1 MTITL
6 TPVQGNP
13 FEDQEKKK
21 LEPSS
26 NVDLG
31 LPKLP
36 VPTEQTPEITS
47 AMVGPMESF
56 KMFLG
61 TLSTT
66 DPRALQDIVLKS
78 VEGAQGGE
86 DAQGN
91 PYVVINNKPFY
102 TNKTGLSPVDA
113 IGFGGDLLAFL
124 PVGRMASMA
133 KNVATRLGIAGLT
146 SGAISTGKEFGAQL
160 LGSEQQLDTTKI
172 ALDAAFG
179 GGGQLV
185 GDALTTFIRNRK
197 PVFNASGNI
206 SAQFSDE
213 LKKAGININDFGSK
227 GQEVLVS
234 AYKNLGS
241 SFSKEA
247 ERVTGAARSAEA
259 GGIPLTAGQSTG
271 DFRQIAKEEAMRQG
285 GRGGIAQ
292 KIVQKFDEGQK
303 AAIGQKAT
311 TIGQEIAPA
320 STTGTQSE
328 AGGML
333 FETLRGKQKELKGA
347 VAKSYDETDLR
358 SLAIPTATTSTL
370 TSKISDAIKQGDFIL
385 NEVNTPAAANAYSSL
400 VNIIPKVDKANV
412 TQINLKSL
420 ESTRRSLGQYYK
432 AAANDADRNAVSIL
446 TKQFDDWL
454 DDTVTK
460 GLASGDLDQ
469 LAKLKEARALSK
481 DYFNKFK
488 VDPRSADVDAQKVIE
503 KIISKDL
510 TPVETMNYLFGAA
523 KLGDNQTA
531 VRTAKKYKEIFGEAS
546 PEFDEF
552 RKAAYLRLV
561 QDTQGNIKPASK
573 IIGEVDELI
582 LGRGSALAKE
592 IFTPEQVKSLRDFR
606 SAISKTVTPAEATN
620 PSKTGYEIARLGE
633 DIFKGVG
640 IMSALGGDI
649 GTGAAISAVG
659 GVLKPARGAIQALQ
673 ATRGVTAP
681 ALRSM
686 YGAPVGIASGNIAA
700 DLLRE
705 REDRQLKGLL
715 GE

>member
-1 MTITL
+1 
-6 TPVQGNP
+6 
-13 FEDQEKKK
+13 
-21 LEPSS
+21 
-26 NVDLG
+26 
-31 LPKLP
+31 
-36 VPTEQTPEITS
+36 
-47 AMVGPMESF
+47 MESF

-91 PYVVINNKPFY
+91 PYVVIGGKPFY

-124 PVGRMASMA
+124 PVGKFASMA
-133 KNVATRLGIAGLT
+133 KNVATRLGIASVA
-146 SGAISTGKEFGAQL
+146 SGAISTGKEIGAQL

-172 ALDAAFG
+172 ALDATFG

-185 GDALTTFIRNRK
+185 GDALTAYIRNRK
-197 PVFNASGNI
+197 PVLNASGNI
-206 SAQFSDE
+206 SAQFADE

-227 GQEVLVS
+227 GQEAIIS

-241 SFSKEA
+241 SFAKEA
-247 ERVTGAARSAEA
+247 ERVTGAARSAES
-259 GGIPLTAGQSTG
+259 GNIPLTSGQATG
-271 DFRQIAKEEAMRQG
+271 DVRQIAKEEAMRQG
-285 GRGGIAQ
+285 ARGGIAQ
-292 KIVQKFDEGQK
+292 KIMQKFEEGQK
-303 AAIGQKAT
+303 AAVGQRATAIGE
-311 TIGQEIAPA
+311 EIAPA
-320 STTGTQSE
+320 STVATQTE

-333 FETLRGKQKELKGA
+333 FETLRAKQKELKGA
-347 VAKSYDETDLR
+347 ASKAYNETDLR
-358 SLAIPTATTSTL
+358 TLAIPTETTSTL

-385 NEVNTPAAANAYSSL
+385 NKENTPAAANAYDAL
-400 VNIIPKVDKANV
+400 VNIIPKVDKANI

-420 ESTRRSLGQYYK
+420 ESTRRTLGQYYK
-432 AAANDADRNAVSIL
+432 AAANDADRTAVSVL

-460 GLASGDLDQ
+460 GLASGDVDQ
-469 LAKLKEARALSK
+469 LAKLKDARTLSR

-488 VDPRSADVDAQKVIE
+488 VDPRSADVDAQKVID
-503 KIISKDL
+503 KIVSKDL

-531 VRTAKKYKEIFGEAS
+531 VRTAKKFKEIFGENS

-552 RKAAYLRLV
+552 RRAAYLRLV

-573 IIGEVDELI
+573 IVGEVDELI

-592 IFTPEQVKSLRDFR
+592 IFTPEQTKSLRQFR
-606 SAISKTVTPAEATN
+606 SAISKTLTPAEATN

-640 IMSALGGDI
+640 IMSAIGGDV
-649 GTGAAISAVG
+649 GTGAAITAAG
-659 GVLKPARGAIQALQ
+659 GVLKPARGAIQAMQ

-686 YGAPVGIASGNIAA
+686 YGAPVGVASGNFAA
-700 DLLRE
+700 DMLRE
-705 REDRQLKGLL
+705 REDMQLRGLL

>member
-1 MTITL
+1 MVTL
-6 TPVQGNP
+6 TAVQGNP
-13 FEDQEKKK
+13 FEDQEKKV
-21 LEPSS
+21 PSQS
-26 NVDLG
+26 TNVDLG
-31 LPKLP
+31 LPQLP
-36 VPTEQTPEITS
+36 VPTAQTPEITS

-78 VEGAQGGE
+78 VEGSQGGE

-91 PYVVINNKPFY
+91 PYVVIGGKPFY

-124 PVGRMASMA
+124 PVGKFASMA
-133 KNVATRLGIAGLT
+133 KNVATRLGIASLA
-146 SGAISTGKEFGAQL
+146 SGAISTGKEIGAQL
-160 LGSEQQLDTTKI
+160 LGSEQQIDTTKI

-197 PVFNASGNI
+197 PVLNASGNI
-206 SAQFSDE
+206 STQFADE

-227 GQEVLVS
+227 GQEVLIS

-241 SFSKEA
+241 SFAKEA

-259 GGIPLTAGQSTG
+259 GGIPLTTGQATG
-271 DFRQIAKEEAMRQG
+271 DVRQIAKEEAMRQG
-285 GRGGIAQ
+285 ARGGIAQ
-292 KIVQKFDEGQK
+292 KIMQKFEEGQK
-303 AAIGQKAT
+303 AAVGQRATAIGE
-311 TIGQEIAPA
+311 EIAPA
-320 STTGTQSE
+320 STVATQTE

-333 FETLRGKQKELKGA
+333 FETLRAKQKELKGA
-347 VAKSYDETDLR
+347 VSKAYNETDLR
-358 SLAIPTATTSTL
+358 TLAIPTETTSTL
-370 TSKISDAIKQGDFIL
+370 TSKISDVIKEGDFIL
-385 NEVNTPAAANAYSSL
+385 NKELTPAASNAYSSL
-400 VNIIPKVDKANV
+400 VNIIPKIDKANV
-412 TQINLKSL
+412 SQINLKSL
-420 ESTRRSLGQYYK
+420 ESTRRTLGQYYK
-432 AAANDADRNAVSIL
+432 AAANDADRNAVTML

-454 DDTVTK
+454 DDTITK

-469 LAKLKEARALSK
+469 LNKLKDARALSR
-481 DYFNKFK
+481 DYFSKFK
-488 VDPRSADVDAQKVIE
+488 IDPKAADVDAQKVID
-503 KIISKDL
+503 KIVSKDL

-531 VRTAKKYKEIFGEAS
+531 VRTAKKFKEIFGEKS

-552 RKAAYLRLV
+552 RRAAYLRLV

-573 IIGEVDELI
+573 IVGEVDELI
-582 LGRGSALAKE
+582 LGRGSALANE
-592 IFTPEQVKSLRDFR
+592 IFTPEQVKSLRQFR
-606 SAISKTVTPAEATN
+606 SAISKTLTPAEATN

-640 IMSALGGDI
+640 IMSALGGDV
-649 GTGAAISAVG
+649 GTGAAITAAG
-659 GVLKPARGAIQALQ
+659 GVLKPARGAMQAFQ

-700 DLLRE
+700 DMLRE
-705 REDRQLKGLL
+705 REDMQLRGLL

>member
-1 MTITL
+1 MVTL
-6 TPVQGNP
+6 TAVQGNP
-13 FEDQEKKK
+13 FEDQEKKV
-21 LEPSS
+21 PIQST

-31 LPKLP
+31 LPQLP
-36 VPTEQTPEITS
+36 VPTAQTPEITS

-78 VEGAQGGE
+78 VEGSQGGE

-124 PVGRMASMA
+124 PVGKFASMA
-133 KNVATRLGIAGLT
+133 KNVATRLGIASVA
-146 SGAISTGKEFGAQL
+146 SGAISTGKEIGAQL
-160 LGSEQQLDTTKI
+160 LGSEQQVDTTKI

-197 PVFNASGNI
+197 PVLNASGNI
-206 SAQFSDE
+206 STQFADE

-227 GQEVLVS
+227 GQEVLIS

-241 SFSKEA
+241 SFAKEA

-259 GGIPLTAGQSTG
+259 GGIPLTTGQATG
-271 DFRQIAKEEAMRQG
+271 DVRQIAKEEAMRQG
-285 GRGGIAQ
+285 ARGGIAQ
-292 KIVQKFDEGQK
+292 KIMQKFEEGQK
-303 AAIGQKAT
+303 AAVGQRATAIGE
-311 TIGQEIAPA
+311 EIAPA
-320 STTGTQSE
+320 STVATQTE

-333 FETLRGKQKELKGA
+333 FETLRAKQKELKGA
-347 VAKSYDETDLR
+347 VSKAYNETDLR
-358 SLAIPTATTSTL
+358 TLAIPTETTSTL
-370 TSKISDAIKQGDFIL
+370 TSKISDVIKEGDFIL
-385 NEVNTPAAANAYSSL
+385 NKELTPAASNAYSSL
-400 VNIIPKVDKANV
+400 VNIIPKIDKANV
-412 TQINLKSL
+412 SQINLKSL
-420 ESTRRSLGQYYK
+420 ESTRRTLGQYYK
-432 AAANDADRNAVSIL
+432 AAANDADRNAVTML

-454 DDTVTK
+454 DDTITK

-469 LAKLKEARALSK
+469 LNKLKDARTLSR
-481 DYFNKFK
+481 DYFSKFK
-488 VDPRSADVDAQKVIE
+488 IDPKSPDVDAQKVID
-503 KIISKDL
+503 KIVSKDL

-531 VRTAKKYKEIFGEAS
+531 VRTAKKFKEIFGENS

-552 RKAAYLRLV
+552 RRAAYLRLV

-573 IIGEVDELI
+573 IVGEVDELI

-592 IFTPEQVKSLRDFR
+592 IFTPEQTRSLRQFR
-606 SAISKTVTPAEATN
+606 SAISKTLTPAEATN

-640 IMSALGGDI
+640 IMSAIGGDV
-649 GTGAAISAVG
+649 GTGAAISAFG
-659 GVLKPARGAIQALQ
+659 GVLKPARGAMQAVQ

-686 YGAPVGIASGNIAA
+686 YGAPVGVASGNFAA
-700 DLLRE
+700 DMLRE
-705 REDRQLKGLL
+705 REDMQLKGLL

>member
-1 MTITL
+1 MVTL
-6 TPVQGNP
+6 TAVQGNP
-13 FEDQEKKK
+13 FEDQEKKV
-21 LEPSS
+21 PSQS
-26 NVDLG
+26 TNVDLG
-31 LPKLP
+31 LPQLP
-36 VPTEQTPEITS
+36 VPTAQTPEITS

-78 VEGAQGGE
+78 VEGSQGGE

-91 PYVVINNKPFY
+91 PYVVIGGKPFY

-124 PVGRMASMA
+124 PVGKFASMA
-133 KNVATRLGIAGLT
+133 KNVATRLGIASVA
-146 SGAISTGKEFGAQL
+146 SGAISTGKEIGAQL

-197 PVFNASGNI
+197 PVLNASGNI
-206 SAQFSDE
+206 STQFADE

-227 GQEVLVS
+227 GQEVLIS

-241 SFSKEA
+241 SFAKEA

-259 GGIPLTAGQSTG
+259 GGIPLTTGQATG
-271 DFRQIAKEEAMRQG
+271 DVRQIAKEEAMRQG
-285 GRGGIAQ
+285 ARGGIAQ
-292 KIVQKFDEGQK
+292 KIMQKFEEGQK
-303 AAIGQKAT
+303 AAVGQRATAIGE
-311 TIGQEIAPA
+311 EIAPA
-320 STTGTQSE
+320 STVATQTE

-333 FETLRGKQKELKGA
+333 FETLRAKQKELKGA
-347 VAKSYDETDLR
+347 ASKAYNETDLR
-358 SLAIPTATTSTL
+358 TLAIPTETTSTL

-385 NEVNTPAAANAYSSL
+385 NKENTPAAANAYDAL
-400 VNIIPKVDKANV
+400 VNIIPKVDKANI

-420 ESTRRSLGQYYK
+420 ESTRRTLGQYYK
-432 AAANDADRNAVSIL
+432 AAANDADRTAVSVL

-460 GLASGDLDQ
+460 GLASGDVDQ
-469 LAKLKEARALSK
+469 LAKLKDARTLSR

-488 VDPRSADVDAQKVIE
+488 VDPRSADVDAQKVID
-503 KIISKDL
+503 KIVSKDL

-531 VRTAKKYKEIFGEAS
+531 VRTAKKFKEIFGENS

-552 RKAAYLRLV
+552 RRAAYLRLV

-573 IIGEVDELI
+573 IVGEVDELI

-592 IFTPEQVKSLRDFR
+592 IFTPEQTRSLRQFR
-606 SAISKTVTPAEATN
+606 SAISKTLTPAEATN

-640 IMSALGGDI
+640 IMSALGGDV
-649 GTGAAISAVG
+649 GTGAAITAFG
-659 GVLKPARGAIQALQ
+659 GVLKPARGAIQAMQ

-686 YGAPVGIASGNIAA
+686 YGAPVGVASGNFAA
-700 DLLRE
+700 DMLRE
-705 REDRQLKGLL
+705 REDMQLRGLL

>member
-1 MTITL
+1 MVTL
-6 TPVQGNP
+6 TAVQGNP
-13 FEDQEKKK
+13 FEDQEKKV
-21 LEPSS
+21 PSQS
-26 NVDLG
+26 TNVDLG
-31 LPKLP
+31 LPQLP
-36 VPTEQTPEITS
+36 VPTAQTPEITS

-78 VEGAQGGE
+78 VEGSQGGE

-91 PYVVINNKPFY
+91 PYVVIGGKPFY

-124 PVGRMASMA
+124 PVGKFASMA
-133 KNVATRLGIAGLT
+133 KNVATRLGIASLA
-146 SGAISTGKEFGAQL
+146 SGAISTGKEIGAQL
-160 LGSEQQLDTTKI
+160 LGSEQQIDTTKI

-197 PVFNASGNI
+197 PVLNASGNI
-206 SAQFSDE
+206 STQFADE

-227 GQEVLVS
+227 GQEVLIS

-241 SFSKEA
+241 SFAKEA

-259 GGIPLTAGQSTG
+259 GGIPLTTGQATG
-271 DFRQIAKEEAMRQG
+271 DVRQIAREEAMRQG
-285 GRGGIAQ
+285 ARGGIAQ
-292 KIVQKFDEGQK
+292 KIMQKFEEGQK
-303 AAIGQKAT
+303 AAVGQRATAIGE
-311 TIGQEIAPA
+311 EIAPA
-320 STTGTQSE
+320 STVATQTE

-333 FETLRGKQKELKGA
+333 FETLRAKQKELKGA
-347 VAKSYDETDLR
+347 VSKAYNETDLR
-358 SLAIPTATTSTL
+358 TLAIPTETTSTL
-370 TSKISDAIKQGDFIL
+370 TSKISDVIKEGDFIL
-385 NEVNTPAAANAYSSL
+385 NKELTPAASNAYSSL
-400 VNIIPKVDKANV
+400 VNIIPKIDKANV
-412 TQINLKSL
+412 SQINLKSL
-420 ESTRRSLGQYYK
+420 ESTRRTLGQYYK
-432 AAANDADRNAVSIL
+432 AAANDADRNAVTML

-454 DDTVTK
+454 DDTITK

-469 LAKLKEARALSK
+469 LNKLKDARALSR
-481 DYFNKFK
+481 DYFSKFK
-488 VDPRSADVDAQKVIE
+488 IDPKSPDVDAQKVID
-503 KIISKDL
+503 KIVSKDL

-531 VRTAKKYKEIFGEAS
+531 VRTAKKFKEIFGEKS

-552 RKAAYLRLV
+552 RRAAYLRLV

-573 IIGEVDELI
+573 IVGEVDELI
-582 LGRGSALAKE
+582 LGRGSALANE
-592 IFTPEQVKSLRDFR
+592 IFTPEQVKSLRQFR
-606 SAISKTVTPAEATN
+606 SAISKTLTPAEATN

-640 IMSALGGDI
+640 IMSALGGDV
-649 GTGAAISAVG
+649 GTGAAITAAG
-659 GVLKPARGAIQALQ
+659 GVLKPARGAMQAFQ

-700 DLLRE
+700 DMLRE
-705 REDRQLKGLL
+705 REDMQLRGLL

>member
-1 MTITL
+1 MVTL
-6 TPVQGNP
+6 TAVQGNP
-13 FEDQEKKK
+13 FEDQEKKVPS
-21 LEPSS
+21 PSS

-31 LPKLP
+31 LPQLP
-36 VPTEQTPEITS
+36 VPTAQTPEITS

-78 VEGAQGGE
+78 VEGSQGGE

-91 PYVVINNKPFY
+91 PYVVIGGKPFY

-124 PVGRMASMA
+124 PVGKFASMA
-133 KNVATRLGIAGLT
+133 KNVATRLGIASVA
-146 SGAISTGKEFGAQL
+146 SGAISTGKEIGAQL

-197 PVFNASGNI
+197 PVLNASGNI
-206 SAQFSDE
+206 STQFADE

-227 GQEVLVS
+227 GQEVLIS

-241 SFSKEA
+241 SFAKEA

-259 GGIPLTAGQSTG
+259 GGIPLTTGQATG
-271 DFRQIAKEEAMRQG
+271 DVRQIAKEEAMRQG
-285 GRGGIAQ
+285 ARGGIAQ
-292 KIVQKFDEGQK
+292 KIMQKFEEGQK
-303 AAIGQKAT
+303 AAVGQRATAIGE
-311 TIGQEIAPA
+311 EIAPA
-320 STTGTQSE
+320 STVATQTE

-333 FETLRGKQKELKGA
+333 FETLRAKQKELKGA
-347 VAKSYDETDLR
+347 VSKAYNETDLR
-358 SLAIPTATTSTL
+358 TLAIPTETTSTL
-370 TSKISDAIKQGDFIL
+370 TSKISDVIKEGDFIL
-385 NEVNTPAAANAYSSL
+385 NKELTPAASNAYSSL
-400 VNIIPKVDKANV
+400 VNIIPKIDKANV
-412 TQINLKSL
+412 SQINLKSL
-420 ESTRRSLGQYYK
+420 ESTRRTLGQYYK
-432 AAANDADRNAVSIL
+432 AAANDADRNAVTML

-454 DDTVTK
+454 DDTITK

-469 LAKLKEARALSK
+469 LNKLKDARTLSR
-481 DYFNKFK
+481 DYFSKFK
-488 VDPRSADVDAQKVIE
+488 IDPKSPDVDAQKVID
-503 KIISKDL
+503 KIVSKDL

-531 VRTAKKYKEIFGEAS
+531 VRTAKKFKEIFGEKS

-552 RKAAYLRLV
+552 RRAAYLRLV

-573 IIGEVDELI
+573 IVGEVDELI
-582 LGRGSALAKE
+582 LGRGSALANE
-592 IFTPEQVKSLRDFR
+592 IFTPEQVKSLRQFR
-606 SAISKTVTPAEATN
+606 SAISKTLTPAEATN

-640 IMSALGGDI
+640 IISALGGDV
-649 GTGAAISAVG
+649 GTGAAITAAG
-659 GVLKPARGAIQALQ
+659 GVLKPARGAMQAFQ

-700 DLLRE
+700 DMLRE
-705 REDRQLKGLL
+705 REDMQLRGLL

>member
-1 MTITL
+1 MVTL
-6 TPVQGNP
+6 TAVQGNP
-13 FEDQEKKK
+13 FEDQEKKVPS
-21 LEPSS
+21 PSS

-31 LPKLP
+31 LPQLP
-36 VPTEQTPEITS
+36 VPTAQTPEITS

-78 VEGAQGGE
+78 VEGSQGGE

-91 PYVVINNKPFY
+91 PYVVIGGKPFY

-124 PVGRMASMA
+124 PVGKFASMA
-133 KNVATRLGIAGLT
+133 KNVATRLGIASVA
-146 SGAISTGKEFGAQL
+146 SGAISTGKEIGAQL

-197 PVFNASGNI
+197 PVLNASGNI
-206 SAQFSDE
+206 STQFADE

-227 GQEVLVS
+227 GQEVLIS

-241 SFSKEA
+241 SFAKEA

-259 GGIPLTAGQSTG
+259 GGIPLTTGQATG
-271 DFRQIAKEEAMRQG
+271 DVRQIAKEEAMRQG
-285 GRGGIAQ
+285 ARGGIAQ
-292 KIVQKFDEGQK
+292 KIMQKFEEGQK
-303 AAIGQKAT
+303 AAVGQRATAIGE
-311 TIGQEIAPA
+311 EIAPA
-320 STTGTQSE
+320 STVATQTE

-333 FETLRGKQKELKGA
+333 FETLRAKQKELKGA
-347 VAKSYDETDLR
+347 ASKAYNETDLR
-358 SLAIPTATTSTL
+358 TLAIPTETTSTL

-385 NEVNTPAAANAYSSL
+385 NKENTPAAANAYDAL
-400 VNIIPKVDKANV
+400 VNIIPKVDKANI

-420 ESTRRSLGQYYK
+420 ESTRRTLGQYYK
-432 AAANDADRNAVSIL
+432 AAANDADRTAVSVL

-460 GLASGDLDQ
+460 GLASGDVDQ
-469 LAKLKEARALSK
+469 LAKLKDARTLSR

-488 VDPRSADVDAQKVIE
+488 VDPRSADVDAQKVID
-503 KIISKDL
+503 KIVSKDL

-531 VRTAKKYKEIFGEAS
+531 VRTAKKFKEIFGEKS

-552 RKAAYLRLV
+552 RRAAYLRLV

-573 IIGEVDELI
+573 IVGEVDELI

-592 IFTPEQVKSLRDFR
+592 IFTPEQTRSLRQFR
-606 SAISKTVTPAEATN
+606 SAISKTLTPAEATN

-640 IMSALGGDI
+640 IISALGGDV
-649 GTGAAISAVG
+649 GTGAAITAAG
-659 GVLKPARGAIQALQ
+659 GVLKPARGAMQAFQ

-700 DLLRE
+700 DMLRE
-705 REDRQLKGLL
+705 REDMQLRGLL

>member
-1 MTITL
+1 MVTL
-6 TPVQGNP
+6 TAVQGNP
-13 FEDQEKKK
+13 FEDQEKKV
-21 LEPSS
+21 PSQS
-26 NVDLG
+26 TNVDLG
-31 LPKLP
+31 LPQLP
-36 VPTEQTPEITS
+36 VPTAQTPEITS

-78 VEGAQGGE
+78 VEGSQGGE

-124 PVGRMASMA
+124 PVGKFASMA
-133 KNVATRLGIAGLT
+133 KNVATRLGIAGLS
-146 SGAISTGKEFGAQL
+146 SGAISTGKEIGAQL
-160 LGSEQQLDTTKI
+160 LGSEQQIDTTKI

-197 PVFNASGNI
+197 PVLNASGNI
-206 SAQFSDE
+206 STQFADE

-227 GQEVLVS
+227 GQEVLIS

-241 SFSKEA
+241 SFAKEA

-259 GGIPLTAGQSTG
+259 GGIPLTTGQATG
-271 DFRQIAKEEAMRQG
+271 DVRQIAKEEAMRQG
-285 GRGGIAQ
+285 ARGGIAQ
-292 KIVQKFDEGQK
+292 KIMQKFQEGQN
-303 AAIGQKAT
+303 AAIGQRAT
-311 TIGQEIAPA
+311 AIGEEIAPA
-320 STTGTQSE
+320 STVATQTE

-333 FETLRGKQKELKGA
+333 FETLRAKQKELKGA
-347 VAKSYDETDLR
+347 ASKAYNETDLR
-358 SLAIPTATTSTL
+358 TLAIPTETTSTL
-370 TSKISDAIKQGDFIL
+370 TSKISDVIKEGDFIL
-385 NEVNTPAAANAYSSL
+385 NKELTPAASNAYSSL
-400 VNIIPKVDKANV
+400 VNIIPKIDKANV
-412 TQINLKSL
+412 SQINLKSL
-420 ESTRRSLGQYYK
+420 ESTRRTLGQYYK
-432 AAANDADRNAVSIL
+432 AAANDADRNAVTML

-454 DDTVTK
+454 DDTITK

-469 LAKLKEARALSK
+469 LNKLKDARALSR
-481 DYFNKFK
+481 DYFSKFK
-488 VDPRSADVDAQKVIE
+488 IDPKAPDVDAQKVID
-503 KIISKDL
+503 KIVSKDL

-531 VRTAKKYKEIFGEAS
+531 VRTAKKFKEIFGEKS

-552 RKAAYLRLV
+552 RRAAYLRLV

-573 IIGEVDELI
+573 IVGEVDELI
-582 LGRGSALAKE
+582 LGRGSALANE
-592 IFTPEQVKSLRDFR
+592 IFTPEQVKSLRQFR
-606 SAISKTVTPAEATN
+606 SAISKTLTPAEATN

-640 IMSALGGDI
+640 IMSALGGDV
-649 GTGAAISAVG
+649 GTGAAITAAS
-659 GVLKPARGAIQALQ
+659 GVLKPARGAIQAMQ

-700 DLLRE
+700 DMLRE
-705 REDRQLKGLL
+705 REDMQLRGLL

>member
-1 MTITL
+1 MVTL
-6 TPVQGNP
+6 TAVQGNP
-13 FEDQEKKK
+13 FEDQEKKV
-21 LEPSS
+21 PSQS
-26 NVDLG
+26 TNVDLG
-31 LPKLP
+31 LPQLP
-36 VPTEQTPEITS
+36 VPTAQTPEITS

-78 VEGAQGGE
+78 VEGSQGGE

-91 PYVVINNKPFY
+91 PYVVIGGKPFY

-124 PVGRMASMA
+124 PVGKFASMA
-133 KNVATRLGIAGLT
+133 KNVATRLGIASLA
-146 SGAISTGKEFGAQL
+146 SGAISTGKEIGAQL
-160 LGSEQQLDTTKI
+160 LGSEQQVDTTKI

-206 SAQFSDE
+206 STQFSDE

-259 GGIPLTAGQSTG
+259 GGIPLTAGQATG
-271 DFRQIAKEEAMRQG
+271 DVRQIAKEEAMRQG
-285 GRGGIAQ
+285 ARGGIAQ
-292 KIVQKFDEGQK
+292 KIMQKFEEGQK
-303 AAIGQKAT
+303 AAVGQRATAIGE
-311 TIGQEIAPA
+311 EIAPA
-320 STTGTQSE
+320 STVATQTE

-333 FETLRGKQKELKGA
+333 FETLRAKQKELKGA
-347 VAKSYDETDLR
+347 ASKAYNETDLR
-358 SLAIPTATTSTL
+358 TLAIPTETTSTL
-370 TSKISDAIKQGDFIL
+370 TSKISDVIKEGDFIL
-385 NEVNTPAAANAYSSL
+385 NKELTPAASSAYNSL
-400 VNIIPKVDKANV
+400 VNIIPKIDKANV
-412 TQINLKSL
+412 SQINLKSL
-420 ESTRRSLGQYYK
+420 ESTRRTLGQYYK
-432 AAANDADRNAVSIL
+432 AAANDADRNAVTML

-454 DDTVTK
+454 DDTITK

-469 LAKLKEARALSK
+469 LNKLKDARALSR
-481 DYFNKFK
+481 DYFSKFK
-488 VDPRSADVDAQKVIE
+488 IDPKAPDVDAQKVID
-503 KIISKDL
+503 KIVSKDL

-531 VRTAKKYKEIFGEAS
+531 VRTAKKFKEIFGENS

-552 RKAAYLRLV
+552 RRAAYLRLV

-573 IIGEVDELI
+573 IVGEVDELI

-592 IFTPEQVKSLRDFR
+592 IFTPEQTRSLKQFR
-606 SAISKTVTPAEATN
+606 SAISKTLTPAEATN

-640 IMSALGGDI
+640 IMSAIGGDV
-649 GTGAAISAVG
+649 GTGAAISAFG
-659 GVLKPARGAIQALQ
+659 GVLKPARGAIQAMQ

-686 YGAPVGIASGNIAA
+686 YGAPVGVASGNFAA
-700 DLLRE
+700 DMLRE
-705 REDRQLKGLL
+705 REDMQLRGLL

>member
-1 MTITL
+1 MVTL
-6 TPVQGNP
+6 TAVQGNP
-13 FEDQEKKK
+13 FEDQEKKV
-21 LEPSS
+21 PIQST

-31 LPKLP
+31 LPQLP
-36 VPTEQTPEITS
+36 VPTAQTPEITS

-78 VEGAQGGE
+78 VEGSQGGE

-124 PVGRMASMA
+124 PVGKFASMA
-133 KNVATRLGIAGLT
+133 KNVASRLGIASVA
-146 SGAISTGKEFGAQL
+146 SGAISTGKEIGAQL

-197 PVFNASGNI
+197 PVLNASGNI
-206 SAQFSDE
+206 STQFADE

-227 GQEVLVS
+227 GQEVLIS

-241 SFSKEA
+241 SFAKEA

-259 GGIPLTAGQSTG
+259 GGIPLTTGQATG
-271 DFRQIAKEEAMRQG
+271 DVRQIAKEEAMRQG
-285 GRGGIAQ
+285 ARGGIAQ
-292 KIVQKFDEGQK
+292 KIMQKFEEGQK
-303 AAIGQKAT
+303 AAVGQRATAIGE
-311 TIGQEIAPA
+311 EIAPA
-320 STTGTQSE
+320 STVATQTE

-333 FETLRGKQKELKGA
+333 FETLRAKQKELKGA
-347 VAKSYDETDLR
+347 ASKAYNETDLR
-358 SLAIPTATTSTL
+358 TLAIPTETTSTL

-385 NEVNTPAAANAYSSL
+385 NKENTPAAANAYDAL
-400 VNIIPKVDKANV
+400 VNIIPKVDKANI

-420 ESTRRSLGQYYK
+420 ESTRRTLGQYYK
-432 AAANDADRNAVSIL
+432 AAANDADRTAVSVL

-460 GLASGDLDQ
+460 GLASGDVDQ
-469 LAKLKEARALSK
+469 LAKLKDARTLSR

-488 VDPRSADVDAQKVIE
+488 VDPRSADVDAQKVID
-503 KIISKDL
+503 KIVSKDL

-531 VRTAKKYKEIFGEAS
+531 VRTAKKFKEIFGENS

-552 RKAAYLRLV
+552 RRAAYLRLV

-573 IIGEVDELI
+573 IVGEVDELI

-592 IFTPEQVKSLRDFR
+592 IFTPEQTRSLRQFR
-606 SAISKTVTPAEATN
+606 SAISKTLTPAEATN

-640 IMSALGGDI
+640 IISALGGDV
-649 GTGAAISAVG
+649 GTGAAITAAG
-659 GVLKPARGAIQALQ
+659 GVLKPARGAMQAFQ

-686 YGAPVGIASGNIAA
+686 YGAPVGVASGNFAA
-700 DLLRE
+700 DMLRE
-705 REDRQLKGLL
+705 REDMQLRGLL

>member
-1 MTITL
+1 MVTL
-6 TPVQGNP
+6 TAVQGNP
-13 FEDQEKKK
+13 FEDQEKKV
-21 LEPSS
+21 PSQSS

-31 LPKLP
+31 LPQLP
-36 VPTEQTPEITS
+36 VPTAQTPEITS

-78 VEGAQGGE
+78 VEGSQGGE

-124 PVGRMASMA
+124 PVGKFASMA
-133 KNVATRLGIAGLT
+133 KNVATRLGIASVA
-146 SGAISTGKEFGAQL
+146 SGAISTGKEIGAQL

-185 GDALTTFIRNRK
+185 GDALTTYIRSRK

-206 SAQFSDE
+206 SAQFADE

-227 GQEVLVS
+227 GQEALVS

-247 ERVTGAARSAEA
+247 ERVTGAARSAESR
-259 GGIPLTAGQSTG
+259 GIPLTSGQATG
-271 DFRQIAKEEAMRQG
+271 DVRQIAREEAMRQG
-285 GRGGIAQ
+285 ARGGIAQ
-292 KIVQKFDEGQK
+292 KIMQKFEEGQK
-303 AAIGQKAT
+303 AAVGQRAT
-311 TIGQEIAPA
+311 DIGQEIAPA
-320 STTGTQSE
+320 STVATQTE

-333 FETLRGKQKELKGA
+333 FETLRAKQKELKGA
-347 VAKSYDETDLR
+347 ASKAYNETDLR
-358 SLAIPTATTSTL
+358 TLAIPTETTSTL
-370 TSKISDAIKQGDFIL
+370 TSKISDVIKEGDFIL
-385 NEVNTPAAANAYSSL
+385 NKELTPAASNAYSSL
-400 VNIIPKVDKANV
+400 VNIIPKIDKANV
-412 TQINLKSL
+412 AQINLKSL
-420 ESTRRSLGQYYK
+420 ESTRRTLGQYYK
-432 AAANDADRNAVSIL
+432 AAANDADRNAVSML

-454 DDTVTK
+454 DDTITK

-469 LAKLKEARALSK
+469 LNKLKDARALSR

-488 VDPRSADVDAQKVIE
+488 VDPRSADVDAQKVID
-503 KIISKDL
+503 KIVSKDL

-531 VRTAKKYKEIFGEAS
+531 VRTAKKFKEIFGENS

-552 RKAAYLRLV
+552 RRAAYLRLV

-573 IIGEVDELI
+573 IVGEVDELI

-592 IFTPEQVKSLRDFR
+592 IFTPEQTKSLRQFR
-606 SAISKTVTPAEATN
+606 SAISKTLTPAEATN

-640 IMSALGGDI
+640 IMSALGGDV
-649 GTGAAISAVG
+649 GTGAAITAVG
-659 GVLKPARGAIQALQ
+659 GVLKPARGAIQAMQ

-686 YGAPVGIASGNIAA
+686 YGAPVGVASGNFAA
-700 DLLRE
+700 DMLRE
-705 REDRQLKGLL
+705 REDMQLRGLL

>member
-1 MTITL
+1 
-6 TPVQGNP
+6 
-13 FEDQEKKK
+13 
-21 LEPSS
+21 
-26 NVDLG
+26 LG
-31 LPKLP
+31 LPQLP
-36 VPTEQTPEITS
+36 VPTAQTPEITS

-78 VEGAQGGE
+78 VEGSQGGE

-91 PYVVINNKPFY
+91 PYVVIGGKPFY

-124 PVGRMASMA
+124 PVGKFASMA
-133 KNVATRLGIAGLT
+133 KNVATRLGIASLA
-146 SGAISTGKEFGAQL
+146 SGAISTGKEIGAQL
-160 LGSEQQLDTTKI
+160 LGSEQQIDTTKI

-197 PVFNASGNI
+197 PVLNASGNI
-206 SAQFSDE
+206 STQFADE

-227 GQEVLVS
+227 GQEVLIS

-241 SFSKEA
+241 SFAKEA
-247 ERVTGAARSAEA
+247 EKVTGAARSAEA
-259 GGIPLTAGQSTG
+259 GGIPLTTGQATG
-271 DFRQIAKEEAMRQG
+271 DVRQIAKEEAMRQG
-285 GRGGIAQ
+285 ARGGIAQ
-292 KIVQKFDEGQK
+292 KIMQKFEEGQK
-303 AAIGQKAT
+303 AAVGQRATAIGE
-311 TIGQEIAPA
+311 EIAPA
-320 STTGTQSE
+320 STVATQTE

-333 FETLRGKQKELKGA
+333 FETLRAKQKELKGA
-347 VAKSYDETDLR
+347 VSKAYNETDLR
-358 SLAIPTATTSTL
+358 TLAIPTETTSTL
-370 TSKISDAIKQGDFIL
+370 TSKISDVIKEGDFIL
-385 NEVNTPAAANAYSSL
+385 NKELTPAASNAYSSL
-400 VNIIPKVDKANV
+400 VNIIPKIDKANV
-412 TQINLKSL
+412 SQINLKSL
-420 ESTRRSLGQYYK
+420 ESTRRTLGQYYK
-432 AAANDADRNAVSIL
+432 AAANDADRNAVTML

-454 DDTVTK
+454 DDTITK

-469 LAKLKEARALSK
+469 LNKLKDARTLSR
-481 DYFNKFK
+481 DYFSKFK
-488 VDPRSADVDAQKVIE
+488 IDPKSPDVDAQKVID
-503 KIISKDL
+503 KIVSKDL

-531 VRTAKKYKEIFGEAS
+531 VRTAKKFKEIFGEKS

-552 RKAAYLRLV
+552 RRAAYLRLV

-573 IIGEVDELI
+573 IVGEVDELI
-582 LGRGSALAKE
+582 LGRGSALANE
-592 IFTPEQVKSLRDFR
+592 IFTPEQVKSLRQFR
-606 SAISKTVTPAEATN
+606 SAISKTLTPAEATN

-640 IMSALGGDI
+640 IISALGGDV
-649 GTGAAISAVG
+649 GTGAAITAAG
-659 GVLKPARGAIQALQ
+659 GVLKPARGAMQAFQ

-700 DLLRE
+700 DMLRE
-705 REDRQLKGLL
+705 REDMQLRGLL

>member
-1 MTITL
+1 MVTL
-6 TPVQGNP
+6 TAVQGNP
-13 FEDQEKKK
+13 FEDQEKKVPS
-21 LEPSS
+21 PSS

-36 VPTEQTPEITS
+36 VPTAQTPEITS

-78 VEGAQGGE
+78 VEGSQGGE

-91 PYVVINNKPFY
+91 PYVVIGGKPFY

-124 PVGRMASMA
+124 PVGKFASMA
-133 KNVATRLGIAGLT
+133 KNVATRLGIASLA
-146 SGAISTGKEFGAQL
+146 SGAISTGKEIGAQL
-160 LGSEQQLDTTKI
+160 LGSEQQVDTTKI

-197 PVFNASGNI
+197 PVLNASGNI
-206 SAQFSDE
+206 STQFADE

-227 GQEVLVS
+227 GQEVLIS

-241 SFSKEA
+241 SFAKEA

-259 GGIPLTAGQSTG
+259 GGIPLTTGQATG
-271 DFRQIAKEEAMRQG
+271 DVRQIAREEAMRQG
-285 GRGGIAQ
+285 ARGGIAQ
-292 KIVQKFDEGQK
+292 KIMQKFEEGQK
-303 AAIGQKAT
+303 AAVGQRATAIGE
-311 TIGQEIAPA
+311 EIAPA
-320 STTGTQSE
+320 STVATQTE

-333 FETLRGKQKELKGA
+333 FETLRAKQKELKGA
-347 VAKSYDETDLR
+347 VSKAYNETDLR
-358 SLAIPTATTSTL
+358 TLAIPTETTSTL
-370 TSKISDAIKQGDFIL
+370 TSKISDVIKEGDFIL
-385 NEVNTPAAANAYSSL
+385 NKELTPAASNAYSSL
-400 VNIIPKVDKANV
+400 VNIIPKIDKANV
-412 TQINLKSL
+412 SQINLKSL
-420 ESTRRSLGQYYK
+420 ESTRRTLGQYYK
-432 AAANDADRNAVSIL
+432 AAANDADRNAVTML

-454 DDTVTK
+454 DDTITK

-469 LAKLKEARALSK
+469 LNKLKDARALSR
-481 DYFNKFK
+481 DYFSKFK
-488 VDPRSADVDAQKVIE
+488 IDPKAPDVDAQKVID
-503 KIISKDL
+503 KIVSKDL

-531 VRTAKKYKEIFGEAS
+531 VRTAKKFKEIFGEKS

-552 RKAAYLRLV
+552 RRAAYLRLV

-573 IIGEVDELI
+573 IVGEVDELI
-582 LGRGSALAKE
+582 LGRGSALANE
-592 IFTPEQVKSLRDFR
+592 IFTPEQVKSLRQFR
-606 SAISKTVTPAEATN
+606 SAISKTLTPAEATN

-640 IMSALGGDI
+640 IISALGGDV
-649 GTGAAISAVG
+649 GTGAAITAAG
-659 GVLKPARGAIQALQ
+659 GVLKPARGAMQAFQ

-686 YGAPVGIASGNIAA
+686 YGAPVGVASGNFAA
-700 DLLRE
+700 DMLRE
-705 REDRQLKGLL
+705 REDMQLRGLL

>member
-1 MTITL
+1 M
-6 TPVQGNP
+6 
-13 FEDQEKKK
+13 
-21 LEPSS
+21 
-26 NVDLG
+26 G
-31 LPKLP
+31 LPQLP
-36 VPTEQTPEITS
+36 VPTAQTPEITS

-78 VEGAQGGE
+78 VEGSQGGE

-91 PYVVINNKPFY
+91 PYVVIGGKPFY

-124 PVGRMASMA
+124 PVGKFASMA
-133 KNVATRLGIAGLT
+133 KNVATRLGIASLA
-146 SGAISTGKEFGAQL
+146 SGAISTGKEIGAQL
-160 LGSEQQLDTTKI
+160 LGSEQQIDTTKI

-197 PVFNASGNI
+197 PVLNASGNI
-206 SAQFSDE
+206 STQFADE

-227 GQEVLVS
+227 GQEVLIS

-241 SFSKEA
+241 SFAKEA
-247 ERVTGAARSAEA
+247 EKVTGAARSAEA
-259 GGIPLTAGQSTG
+259 GGIPLTTGQATG
-271 DFRQIAKEEAMRQG
+271 DVRQIAKEEAMRQG
-285 GRGGIAQ
+285 ARGGIAQ
-292 KIVQKFDEGQK
+292 KIMQKFEEGQK
-303 AAIGQKAT
+303 AAVGQRATAIGE
-311 TIGQEIAPA
+311 EIAPA
-320 STTGTQSE
+320 STVATQTE

-333 FETLRGKQKELKGA
+333 FETLRAKQKELKGA
-347 VAKSYDETDLR
+347 VSKAYNETDLR
-358 SLAIPTATTSTL
+358 TLAIPTETTSTL
-370 TSKISDAIKQGDFIL
+370 TSKISDVIKEGDFIL
-385 NEVNTPAAANAYSSL
+385 NKELTPAASNAYSSL
-400 VNIIPKVDKANV
+400 VNIIPKIDKANV
-412 TQINLKSL
+412 SQINLKSL
-420 ESTRRSLGQYYK
+420 ESTRRTLGQYYK
-432 AAANDADRNAVSIL
+432 AAANDADRNAVTML

-454 DDTVTK
+454 DDTITK

-469 LAKLKEARALSK
+469 LNKLKDARTLSR
-481 DYFNKFK
+481 DYFSKFK
-488 VDPRSADVDAQKVIE
+488 IDPKSPDVDAQKVID
-503 KIISKDL
+503 KIVSKDL

-531 VRTAKKYKEIFGEAS
+531 VRTAKKFKEIFGEKS

-552 RKAAYLRLV
+552 RRAAYLRLV

-573 IIGEVDELI
+573 IVGEVDELI
-582 LGRGSALAKE
+582 LGRGSALANE
-592 IFTPEQVKSLRDFR
+592 IFTPEQVKSLRQFR
-606 SAISKTVTPAEATN
+606 SAISKTLTPAEATN

-640 IMSALGGDI
+640 IISALGGDV
-649 GTGAAISAVG
+649 GTGAAITAAG
-659 GVLKPARGAIQALQ
+659 GVLKPARGAMQAFQ

-700 DLLRE
+700 DMLRE
-705 REDRQLKGLL
+705 REDMQLRGLL

>member
-1 MTITL
+1 MVTL
-6 TPVQGNP
+6 TAVQGNP
-13 FEDQEKKK
+13 FEDQEKKV
-21 LEPSS
+21 PSQS
-26 NVDLG
+26 TNVDLG
-31 LPKLP
+31 LPQLP
-36 VPTEQTPEITS
+36 VPTAQTPEITS

-78 VEGAQGGE
+78 VEGSQGGE

-91 PYVVINNKPFY
+91 PYVVIGGKPFY

-124 PVGRMASMA
+124 PVGKFASMA
-133 KNVATRLGIAGLT
+133 KNVATRLGIASLA
-146 SGAISTGKEFGAQL
+146 SGAISTGKEIGAQL
-160 LGSEQQLDTTKI
+160 LGSEQQIDTTKI

-197 PVFNASGNI
+197 PVLNASGNI
-206 SAQFSDE
+206 STQFADE

-227 GQEVLVS
+227 GQEVLIS

-241 SFSKEA
+241 SFAKEA

-259 GGIPLTAGQSTG
+259 GGIPLTTGQATG
-271 DFRQIAKEEAMRQG
+271 DVRQIAKEEAMRQG
-285 GRGGIAQ
+285 ARGGIAQ
-292 KIVQKFDEGQK
+292 KIMQKFQEGQN
-303 AAIGQKAT
+303 AAIGQRAT
-311 TIGQEIAPA
+311 AIGEEIAPA
-320 STTGTQSE
+320 STVATQTE

-333 FETLRGKQKELKGA
+333 FETLRAKQKELKGA
-347 VAKSYDETDLR
+347 VSKAYNETDLR
-358 SLAIPTATTSTL
+358 TLAIPTETTSTL
-370 TSKISDAIKQGDFIL
+370 TSKISDVIKEGDFIL
-385 NEVNTPAAANAYSSL
+385 NKELTPAASNAYSSL
-400 VNIIPKVDKANV
+400 VNIIPKIDKANV
-412 TQINLKSL
+412 SQINLKSL
-420 ESTRRSLGQYYK
+420 ESTRRTLGQYYK
-432 AAANDADRNAVSIL
+432 AAANDADRNAVTML

-454 DDTVTK
+454 DDTITK

-469 LAKLKEARALSK
+469 LNKLKDARALSR
-481 DYFNKFK
+481 DYFSKFK
-488 VDPRSADVDAQKVIE
+488 IDPKAPDVDAQKVID
-503 KIISKDL
+503 KIVSKDL

-531 VRTAKKYKEIFGEAS
+531 VRTAKKFKEIFGEKS

-552 RKAAYLRLV
+552 RRAAYLRLV

-573 IIGEVDELI
+573 IVGEVDELI
-582 LGRGSALAKE
+582 LGRGSALANE
-592 IFTPEQVKSLRDFR
+592 IFTPEQVKSLRQFR
-606 SAISKTVTPAEATN
+606 SAISKTLTPAEATN

-640 IMSALGGDI
+640 IISALGGDV
-649 GTGAAISAVG
+649 GTGAAITAAG
-659 GVLKPARGAIQALQ
+659 GVLKPARGAMQAFQ

-700 DLLRE
+700 DMLRE
-705 REDRQLKGLL
+705 REDMQLRGLL

>member
-1 MTITL
+1 MVTL
-6 TPVQGNP
+6 TAVQGNP
-13 FEDQEKKK
+13 FEDQEKKVPS
-21 LEPSS
+21 PSS

-31 LPKLP
+31 LPQLP
-36 VPTEQTPEITS
+36 VPTAQTPEITS

-78 VEGAQGGE
+78 VEGSQGGE

-91 PYVVINNKPFY
+91 PYVVIGGKPFY

-124 PVGRMASMA
+124 PVGKFASMA
-133 KNVATRLGIAGLT
+133 KNVATRLGIASLA
-146 SGAISTGKEFGAQL
+146 SGAISTGKEIGAQL
-160 LGSEQQLDTTKI
+160 LGSEQQIDTTKI

-197 PVFNASGNI
+197 PVLNASGNI
-206 SAQFSDE
+206 STQFADE

-227 GQEVLVS
+227 GQEVIIS

-241 SFSKEA
+241 SFAKEA

-259 GGIPLTAGQSTG
+259 GGIPLTTGQATG
-271 DFRQIAKEEAMRQG
+271 DVRQIAKEEAMRQG
-285 GRGGIAQ
+285 ARGGIAQ
-292 KIVQKFDEGQK
+292 KIMQKFEEGQK
-303 AAIGQKAT
+303 AAVGQRATAIGE
-311 TIGQEIAPA
+311 EIAPA
-320 STTGTQSE
+320 STVATQTE

-333 FETLRGKQKELKGA
+333 FETLRAKQKELKGA
-347 VAKSYDETDLR
+347 VSKAYNETDLR
-358 SLAIPTATTSTL
+358 TLAIPTETTSTL
-370 TSKISDAIKQGDFIL
+370 TSKISDVIKEGDFIL
-385 NEVNTPAAANAYSSL
+385 NKELTPAASNAYSSL
-400 VNIIPKVDKANV
+400 VNIIPKIDKANV
-412 TQINLKSL
+412 SQINLKSL
-420 ESTRRSLGQYYK
+420 ESTRRTLGQYYK
-432 AAANDADRNAVSIL
+432 AAANDADRNAVTML

-454 DDTVTK
+454 DDTITK

-469 LAKLKEARALSK
+469 LNKLKDARALSR
-481 DYFNKFK
+481 DYFSKFK
-488 VDPRSADVDAQKVIE
+488 IDPKAPDVDAQKVID
-503 KIISKDL
+503 KIVSKDL

-531 VRTAKKYKEIFGEAS
+531 VRTAKKFKEIFGEKS

-552 RKAAYLRLV
+552 RRAAYLRLV

-573 IIGEVDELI
+573 IVGEVDELI
-582 LGRGSALAKE
+582 LGRGSALANE
-592 IFTPEQVKSLRDFR
+592 IFTPEQVKSLRQFR
-606 SAISKTVTPAEATN
+606 SAISKTLTPAEATN

-640 IMSALGGDI
+640 IISALGGDV
-649 GTGAAISAVG
+649 GTGAAITAAG
-659 GVLKPARGAIQALQ
+659 GVLKPARGAMQAFQ

-700 DLLRE
+700 DMLRE
-705 REDRQLKGLL
+705 REDMQLRGLL

>member
-1 MTITL
+1 MVTL
-6 TPVQGNP
+6 TAVQGNP
-13 FEDQEKKK
+13 FEDQEKKV
-21 LEPSS
+21 PSQSS

-31 LPKLP
+31 LPQLP
-36 VPTEQTPEITS
+36 VPTAQTPEITS

-78 VEGAQGGE
+78 VEGSQGGE

-91 PYVVINNKPFY
+91 PYVVIGGKPFY

-124 PVGRMASMA
+124 PVGKFASMA
-133 KNVATRLGIAGLT
+133 KNVATRLGIASLA
-146 SGAISTGKEFGAQL
+146 SGAISTGKEIGAQL
-160 LGSEQQLDTTKI
+160 LGSEQQIDTTKI

-197 PVFNASGNI
+197 PVLNASGNI
-206 SAQFSDE
+206 STQFADE

-227 GQEVLVS
+227 GQEVLIS

-241 SFSKEA
+241 SFAKEA

-259 GGIPLTAGQSTG
+259 GGIPLTTGQATG
-271 DFRQIAKEEAMRQG
+271 DVRQIAKEEAMRQG
-285 GRGGIAQ
+285 ARGGIAQ
-292 KIVQKFDEGQK
+292 KIMQKFEEGQK
-303 AAIGQKAT
+303 AAVGQRATAIGE
-311 TIGQEIAPA
+311 EIAPA
-320 STTGTQSE
+320 STVATQTE

-333 FETLRGKQKELKGA
+333 FETLRAKQKELKGA
-347 VAKSYDETDLR
+347 VSKAYNETDLR
-358 SLAIPTATTSTL
+358 TLAIPTETTSTL
-370 TSKISDAIKQGDFIL
+370 TSKISDVIKEGDFIL
-385 NEVNTPAAANAYSSL
+385 NKELTPAASNAYSSL
-400 VNIIPKVDKANV
+400 VNIIPKIDKANV
-412 TQINLKSL
+412 SQINLKSL
-420 ESTRRSLGQYYK
+420 ESTRRTLGQYYK
-432 AAANDADRNAVSIL
+432 AAANDADRNAVTML

-454 DDTVTK
+454 DDTITK

-469 LAKLKEARALSK
+469 LNKLKDARALSR
-481 DYFNKFK
+481 DYFSKFK
-488 VDPRSADVDAQKVIE
+488 IDPKAPDVDAQKVID
-503 KIISKDL
+503 KIVSKDL

-531 VRTAKKYKEIFGEAS
+531 VRTAKKFKEIFGEKS

-552 RKAAYLRLV
+552 RRAAYLRLV

-573 IIGEVDELI
+573 IVGEVDELI
-582 LGRGSALAKE
+582 LGRGSALANE
-592 IFTPEQVKSLRDFR
+592 IFTPEQVKSLRQFR
-606 SAISKTVTPAEATN
+606 SAISKTLTPAEATN

-640 IMSALGGDI
+640 IVSALGGDV
-649 GTGAAISAVG
+649 GTGAAITAAG
-659 GVLKPARGAIQALQ
+659 GVLKPARGAMQAFQ

-700 DLLRE
+700 DMLRE
-705 REDRQLKGLL
+705 REDMQLRGLL